1 MATKPVAALRARGPG
16 PSPARRR
23 LQRRLAVAV
32 QYLAYALIVVL
43 MLFPL
48 FWMVASSF
56 KTPQQLQALPPVW
69 LPTSINFSAYQRAFS
84 TVPFARSFLNSF
96 VIAGGST
103 LGIVITS
110 IMAGYVFAKLRFRGR
125 NQLFGLVL
133 STMFLPPI
141 VMLVPLY
148 KIVQSLGLVDTLA
161 GVMLP
166 NIANAFG
173 IFLMRQFIAGIPDE
187 LLESARLDGASEW
200 TNLWRIV
207 FPLLGPAIAALVV
220 FAFTFHWNSFL
231 WPLTVLQS
239 SEQQTVVL
247 ALNRLVSYTSA
258 IRFQNV
264 VMAGA
269 VISVLPN
276 ILLFVFLQ
284 RYFIAGIAHTGSK
297 G

>member
-1 MATKPVAALRARGPG
+1 M
-16 PSPARRR
+16 
-23 LQRRLAVAV
+23 QRRLLMAV
-32 QYLAYALIVVL
+32 QYLVYALIVVL

-69 LPTSINFSAYQRAFS
+69 LPTSIDFSAYTRAFS

-103 LGIVITS
+103 LGILVTS

-125 NQLFGLVL
+125 NQLFALVL

-239 SEQQTVVL
+239 PDQQTVVL

-258 IRFQNV
+258 IKFQNV

-276 ILLFVFLQ
+276 VLLFVFLQ

>member
-1 MATKPVAALRARGPG
+1 MIGARLVSRGAARAARGG
-16 PSPARRR
+16 LGRRATIV
-23 LQRRLAVAV
+23 LQV
-32 QYLAYALIVVL
+32 LAYVLIAAV

-56 KTPQQLQALPPVW
+56 KTAEELQALPPMW
-69 LPTSINFSAYQRAFS
+69 LPSSVGLEAYERAFS

-96 VIAGGST
+96 VIAGGTT
-103 LGIVITS
+103 LGIIVTS
-110 IMAGYVFAKLRFRGR
+110 VMAGYVFAKLRFRGR
-125 NQLFGLVL
+125 ETLFAVVL
-133 STMFLPPI
+133 ATMFLPPI
-141 VMLVPLY
+141 VMLVPLF
-148 KIVQSLGLVDTLA
+148 KVIQSLGLVDSLA

-166 NIANAFG
+166 NLANAFG
-173 IFLMRQFIAGIPDE
+173 IFLMRQFIAGVPDE
-187 LLESARLDGASEW
+187 LLESARLDGATEW
-200 TNLWRIV
+200 GSLWRIV
-207 FPLLGPAIAALVV
+207 FPLLGPAIAALAV

-239 SEQQTVVL
+239 PESQTVVL

-276 ILLFVFLQ
+276 IVLFLFLQ
-284 RYFIAGIAHTGSK
+284 RYFIAGISQTGLK

>member
-1 MATKPVAALRARGPG
+1 MISQLGGRSRSGRRLRLAWQTVGYVFVAA
-16 PSPARRR
+16 
-23 LQRRLAVAV
+23 
-32 QYLAYALIVVL
+32 I

-56 KTPQQLQALPPVW
+56 KTAQQLQALPPVW
-69 LPTSINFSAYQRAFS
+69 LPTQLDFSAYERAFS

-96 VIAGGST
+96 VIAGGTT
-103 LGIVITS
+103 LGILVTS

-125 NQLFGLVL
+125 EVLFGLVL
-133 STMFLPPI
+133 ATMFLPPI
-141 VMLVPLY
+141 VMLVPLFR
-148 KIVQSLGLVDTLA
+148 IVQALGLTDTLA

-166 NIANAFG
+166 NLANAFG
-173 IFLMRQFIAGIPDE
+173 IFLMRQFVAGIPDE
-187 LLESARLDGASEW
+187 VLESARIDGASEW

-207 FPLLGPAIAALVV
+207 FPLLGPAIAALAV

-239 SEQQTVVL
+239 PDSQTVVL

-258 IRFQNV
+258 IKFQNV

-276 ILLFVFLQ
+276 VILFLFLQ
-284 RYFIAGIAHTGSK
+284 RSFITGISQTGLK

>member
-1 MATKPVAALRARGPG
+1 M
-16 PSPARRR
+16 
-23 LQRRLAVAV
+23 
-32 QYLAYALIVVL
+32 
-43 MLFPL
+43 
-48 FWMVASSF
+48 
-56 KTPQQLQALPPVW
+56 W
-69 LPTSINFSAYQRAFS
+69 LPTQRDFSAYERAFS

-96 VIAGGST
+96 VIAGGTT
-103 LGIVITS
+103 LGILVTS

-125 NQLFGLVL
+125 EVLFGLVL
-133 STMFLPPI
+133 ATMFLPPI
-141 VMLVPLY
+141 VMLVPLFR
-148 KIVQSLGLVDTLA
+148 IVQALGLTDTLA

-166 NIANAFG
+166 NLANAFG
-173 IFLMRQFIAGIPDE
+173 IFLMRQFVAGIPDE
-187 LLESARLDGASEW
+187 VLESARIDGASEW

-207 FPLLGPAIAALVV
+207 FPLLGPAIAALAV

-239 SEQQTVVL
+239 PDSQTVVL

-258 IRFQNV
+258 IKFQNV

-276 ILLFVFLQ
+276 VILFLFLQ
-284 RYFIAGIAHTGSK
+284 RSFITGISQTGLK

>member
-1 MATKPVAALRARGPG
+1 MISQLGGRSSSG
-16 PSPARRR
+16 
-23 LQRRLAVAV
+23 RRLALAWQTVGYVLVA
-32 QYLAYALIVVL
+32 AI

-56 KTPQQLQALPPVW
+56 KTAQQLQALPPVW
-69 LPTSINFSAYQRAFS
+69 LPTQLDFSAYERAFS

-96 VIAGGST
+96 VIAGGTT
-103 LGIVITS
+103 LGILVTS

-125 NQLFGLVL
+125 EVLFGLVL
-133 STMFLPPI
+133 ATMFLPPI
-141 VMLVPLY
+141 VMLVPLFR
-148 KIVQSLGLVDTLA
+148 IVQALGLTDTLA

-166 NIANAFG
+166 NLANAFG
-173 IFLMRQFIAGIPDE
+173 IFLMRQFVAGIPDE
-187 LLESARLDGASEW
+187 VLESARIDGASEW

-207 FPLLGPAIAALVV
+207 FPLLGPAIAALAV

-239 SEQQTVVL
+239 PDSQTVVL

-258 IRFQNV
+258 IKFQNV

-276 ILLFVFLQ
+276 VILFLFLQ
-284 RYFIAGIAHTGSK
+284 RSFITGISQTGLK

>member
-1 MATKPVAALRARGPG
+1 MISQLGGRSSSGRRLRLAWQTIGYVFVAA
-16 PSPARRR
+16 
-23 LQRRLAVAV
+23 
-32 QYLAYALIVVL
+32 I

-56 KTPQQLQALPPVW
+56 KTAQQLQALPPVW
-69 LPTSINFSAYQRAFS
+69 LPTQLDFSAYERAFS

-96 VIAGGST
+96 VIAGGTT
-103 LGIVITS
+103 LGILVTS

-125 NQLFGLVL
+125 EILFGLVL
-133 STMFLPPI
+133 ATMFLPPI
-141 VMLVPLY
+141 VMLVPLFR
-148 KIVQSLGLVDTLA
+148 IVQALGLTDTLA

-166 NIANAFG
+166 NLANAFG
-173 IFLMRQFIAGIPDE
+173 IFLMRQFVAGIPDE
-187 LLESARLDGASEW
+187 VLESARIDGASEW

-207 FPLLGPAIAALVV
+207 FPLLGPAIAALAV

-239 SEQQTVVL
+239 PDSQTVVL

-258 IRFQNV
+258 IKFQNV

-276 ILLFVFLQ
+276 VILFLFLQ
-284 RYFIAGIAHTGSK
+284 RSFITGISQTGLK

>member
-1 MATKPVAALRARGPG
+1 MVAHAGRRSNAARRLGQAWQVAAYVL
-16 PSPARRR
+16 
-23 LQRRLAVAV
+23 LAAV
-32 QYLAYALIVVL
+32 

-56 KTPQQLQALPPVW
+56 KTSQELQALPPVW
-69 LPTSINFSAYQRAFS
+69 LPTRFDLGAYSRAFS

-96 VIAGGST
+96 VIAGGT
-103 LGIVITS
+103 TIGILVTS

-125 NQLFGLVL
+125 ELLFGLVL
-133 STMFLPPI
+133 ATMFLPPI
-141 VMLVPLY
+141 VMLVPLFR
-148 KIVQSLGLVDTLA
+148 IVQALGLTDSLA

-166 NIANAFG
+166 NLANAFG
-173 IFLMRQFIAGIPDE
+173 IFLMRQFIAGVPDE
-187 LLESARLDGASEW
+187 ILESARMDGATEW

-207 FPLLGPAIAALVV
+207 FPLLGPAIAALAV

-239 SEQQTVVL
+239 PEAQTVVL

-258 IRFQNV
+258 IKFQNV

-276 ILLFVFLQ
+276 VLLFLFLQ
-284 RYFIAGIAHTGSK
+284 RSFIAGISQTGLK

>member
-1 MATKPVAALRARGPG
+1 MLGRRSTMALQVLFYVLIAA
-16 PSPARRR
+16 
-23 LQRRLAVAV
+23 V
-32 QYLAYALIVVL
+32 

-48 FWMVASSF
+48 FWMIASSF
-56 KTPQQLQALPPVW
+56 KTAEELQALPPVW
-69 LPTSINFSAYQRAFS
+69 LPSSFGLEAYERAFS

-96 VIAGGST
+96 VIAGGTT
-103 LGIVITS
+103 LGIIVTS
-110 IMAGYVFAKLRFRGR
+110 VMAGYVFAKLRFRGR
-125 NQLFGLVL
+125 DTLFAVVL
-133 STMFLPPI
+133 ATMFLPPI
-141 VMLVPLY
+141 VMLVPLF
-148 KIVQSLGLVDTLA
+148 KVIQSLGLVDSLA

-166 NIANAFG
+166 NLANAFG
-173 IFLMRQFIAGIPDE
+173 IFLMRQFIAGVPDE
-187 LLESARLDGASEW
+187 LLESARLDGATEW
-200 TNLWRIV
+200 GSLWRIV
-207 FPLLGPAIAALVV
+207 FPLLGPAIAALAV

-239 SEQQTVVL
+239 PESQTVVL

-276 ILLFVFLQ
+276 IVLFLFLQ
-284 RYFIAGIAHTGSK
+284 RYFIAGISQTGLK

>member
-1 MATKPVAALRARGPG
+1 MISQLGGRSSSG
-16 PSPARRR
+16 
-23 LQRRLAVAV
+23 RRLALAWQTVGYVFVA
-32 QYLAYALIVVL
+32 AI

-56 KTPQQLQALPPVW
+56 KTAQQLQALPPVW
-69 LPTSINFSAYQRAFS
+69 LPTQLDFSAYERAFS

-96 VIAGGST
+96 VIAGGTT
-103 LGIVITS
+103 LGILVTS

-125 NQLFGLVL
+125 EVLFGLVL
-133 STMFLPPI
+133 ATMFLPPI
-141 VMLVPLY
+141 VMLVPLFR
-148 KIVQSLGLVDTLA
+148 IVQALGLTDTLA

-166 NIANAFG
+166 NLANAFG
-173 IFLMRQFIAGIPDE
+173 IFLMRQFVAGIPDE
-187 LLESARLDGASEW
+187 VLESARIDGASEW

-207 FPLLGPAIAALVV
+207 FPLLGPAIAALAV

-239 SEQQTVVL
+239 PDSQTVVL

-258 IRFQNV
+258 IKFQNV

-276 ILLFVFLQ
+276 VILFLFLQ
-284 RYFIAGIAHTGSK
+284 RSFITGISQTGLK

>member
-1 MATKPVAALRARGPG
+1 MT
-16 PSPARRR
+16 
-23 LQRRLAVAV
+23 LQVAV
-32 QYLAYALIVVL
+32 YVLITVV

-56 KTPQQLQALPPVW
+56 KTAEELQALPPVW
-69 LPTSINFSAYQRAFS
+69 LPSGLGLDAYGQAFS
-84 TVPFARSFLNSF
+84 TVPFARSFLNSV
-96 VIAGGST
+96 VIAGGTT
-103 LGIVITS
+103 LGIILTS
-110 IMAGYVFAKLRFRGR
+110 VMAGYVFAKLRFRGR
-125 NQLFGLVL
+125 QTLFAVVL
-133 STMFLPPI
+133 ATMFLPPI
-141 VMLVPLY
+141 VMLVPLF
-148 KIVQSLGLVDTLA
+148 KVIQALGLVDSLA

-166 NIANAFG
+166 NLANAFG
-173 IFLMRQFIAGIPDE
+173 IFLMRQFIAGVPDE

-200 TNLWRIV
+200 GNLWRIV
-207 FPLLGPAIAALVV
+207 FPLLGPAVAALAV

-239 SEQQTVVL
+239 PESQTVVL

-269 VISVLPN
+269 VISILPN
-276 ILLFVFLQ
+276 ILLFLFLQ
-284 RYFIAGIAHTGSK
+284 RHFIAGISQTGLK

>member
-1 MATKPVAALRARGPG
+1 MISQLGGRSSSG
-16 PSPARRR
+16 
-23 LQRRLAVAV
+23 RRLALAWQTVGYVFVA
-32 QYLAYALIVVL
+32 AI

-56 KTPQQLQALPPVW
+56 KTAQQLQALPPVW
-69 LPTSINFSAYQRAFS
+69 LPTQLDFSAYERAFS

-96 VIAGGST
+96 VIAGGTT
-103 LGIVITS
+103 LGILVTS

-125 NQLFGLVL
+125 EILFGLVL
-133 STMFLPPI
+133 ATMFLPPI
-141 VMLVPLY
+141 VMLVPLFR
-148 KIVQSLGLVDTLA
+148 IVQALGLTDTLA

-166 NIANAFG
+166 NLANAFG
-173 IFLMRQFIAGIPDE
+173 IFLMRQFVAGIPDE
-187 LLESARLDGASEW
+187 VLESARIDGASEW

-207 FPLLGPAIAALVV
+207 FPLLGPAIAALAV

-239 SEQQTVVL
+239 PDSQTVVL

-258 IRFQNV
+258 IKFQNV

-276 ILLFVFLQ
+276 VILFLFLQ
-284 RYFIAGIAHTGSK
+284 RSFITGISQTGLK

>member
-1 MATKPVAALRARGPG
+1 M
-16 PSPARRR
+16 
-23 LQRRLAVAV
+23 QRRLLMAV
-32 QYLAYALIVVL
+32 QYLVYALIVVL

-56 KTPQQLQALPPVW
+56 KTPQELQALPPVW
-69 LPTSINFSAYQRAFS
+69 LPSSIDFSAYARAFS

-103 LGIVITS
+103 LGILITS

-125 NQLFGLVL
+125 NELFALVL

-239 SEQQTVVL
+239 PDQQTVVL

-258 IRFQNV
+258 IKFQNV

-276 ILLFVFLQ
+276 VLLFVFLQ

>member
-1 MATKPVAALRARGPG
+1 M
-16 PSPARRR
+16 
-23 LQRRLAVAV
+23 AV
-32 QYLAYALIVVL
+32 QYLVYALIVVL

-56 KTPQQLQALPPVW
+56 KTPQELQALPPVW
-69 LPTSINFSAYQRAFS
+69 LPSSIDFSAYARAFS

-103 LGIVITS
+103 LGILITS
-110 IMAGYVFAKLRFRGR
+110 IMAGYVFAKLHFRGR
-125 NQLFGLVL
+125 NQLFALVL

-239 SEQQTVVL
+239 PDQQTVVL

-258 IRFQNV
+258 IKFQNV

-276 ILLFVFLQ
+276 VLLFVFLQ